1 MGKKCG
7 CLWRRGKVVCWIM
20 MSRQKVRQWERRHL
34 YSKVALPVPLHS
46 ILKRW
51 ICCCYLYLWI
61 HAIWPSVR
69 WWVIP
74 MQQEELVV
82 NLQSATSA
90 PSLTCYSTPGSA
102 EYGWRWREGGWYRE
116 QKDISLSEVPS
127 FTPTDMSCWNW
138 RRWGA
143 WLNGYRQRATELI

>member
-1 MGKKCG
+1 MLRTKGTILVINSKSNDGKKCG

-20 MSRQKVRQWERRHL
+20 MRWQNVRQWERRHL
-34 YSKVALPVPLHS
+34 YSKGALTVPLHS

-74 MQQEELVV
+74 MQHEELVV

-90 PSLTCYSTPGSA
+90 SYLTCYSTPGSA
-102 EYGWRWREGGWYRE
+102 EYGWRW
-116 QKDISLSEVPS
+116 SEVEERKVRGGDTVS
-127 FTPTDMSCWNW
+127 HLRTCGTGS
-138 RRWGA
+138 G
-143 WLNGYRQRATELI
+143 GVQEHG